1 MPAPRA
7 VLFDLDGTLLQHDI
21 NAFMPRY
28 IAAVVE
34 AHRRELGVDVLPAM
48 MNGVRRAVRGDGS
61 RLLVD
66 LYFESMCSE
75 LGHARERLTAIYEAF
90 VAEHGSTLG
99 LGIAAH
105 TGARGAVE
113 AARAFG
119 ARVVCATHPV
129 FPHAFTQLRLQWTG
143 VEVAAFDLVTT
154 LENARHGKPNP
165 AYYRSIAESL
175 DVAPADCVMVGND
188 VAMDLAPAAEVGMRT
203 VLIDGPF
210 ADRNVEGFLPA
221 HTVALDALPALLAK
235 L

>member
-1 MPAPRA
+1 MPAPCA

-28 IAAVVE
+28 ISAVVD

-61 RLLVD
+61 RFLVD

-75 LGHARERLTAIYEAF
+75 LGHARERLAAIYEAF
-90 VAEHGSTLG
+90 VAEHGATLG
-99 LGIAAH
+99 LGIASHA
-105 TGARGAVE
+105 GARGAVE
-113 AARAFG
+113 AARALG

-129 FPHAFTQLRLQWTG
+129 FPRAFTHLRLQWTG

-154 LENARHGKPNP
+154 LENAKFGKPNP

-175 DVAPADCVMVGND
+175 DLAPADCVMVGND

-221 HTVALDALPALLAK
+221 HTVALEALPALLAR